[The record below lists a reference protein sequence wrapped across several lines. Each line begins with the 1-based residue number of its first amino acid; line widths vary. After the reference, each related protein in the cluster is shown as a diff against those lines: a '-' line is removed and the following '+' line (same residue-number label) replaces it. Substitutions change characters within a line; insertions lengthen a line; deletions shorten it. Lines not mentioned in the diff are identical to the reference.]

1 MELLQN
7 PGDRGYPTEYLLSR
21 IKGRRSKLIKN
32 WKALVH
38 DQDLFL
44 ASSSSKQ
51 GGMRAPISPDRI
63 WADLVHEYQWV
74 YGQMNRQLREIFYP
88 YFLYA
93 ELRTVF
99 ICLRRIR
106 DKKEGVDDEILG
118 KSLLSD
124 EMKKVL
130 LSSIDLTEAVAGI
143 ERLFTTLS
151 KQFAGLTEIVQNE
164 GLRGVEQ
171 RLTEAYLTVT
181 AGSRLHPLVHMFFS
195 RLIDARNIISLY
207 KYLRLELKSFPPV
220 LPGGSIPE
228 TRLRQLAEK
237 NDLVAIGSLIHE
249 FTGIKV
255 ERPEPTKVE
264 LALYTGMTR
273 WLHKE
278 GREPFGVAPILDY
291 LWRCSIEAMN
301 LSVLYH
307 TKDLE
312 RDAVAAE
319 LVA

>member
-1 MELLQN
+1 MELLQD
-7 PGDRGYPTEYLLSR
+7 PSDRGYPTEYLLSR
-21 IKGRRSKLIKN
+21 IKGRRSKLIRN
-32 WKALVH
+32 WKSLLY

-44 ASSSSKQ
+44 AASSKQ
-51 GGMRAPISPDRI
+51 AGMRTSSSPVRI
-63 WADLVHEYQWV
+63 WADLVHEYRWV
-74 YGQMNRQLREIFYP
+74 HGQMNRELRKIFHP

-93 ELRTVF
+93 ELRTIF
-99 ICLRRIR
+99 ICLRNIR
-106 DKKEGVDDEILG
+106 EKKEGVLDELLVN
-118 KSLLSD
+118 SLLSD

-130 LSSIDLTEAVAGI
+130 LTSDGLAEAVAGI
-143 ERLFTTLS
+143 ERMFIPLS
-151 KQFAGLTEIVQNE
+151 EQFAGLSDVAQNE

-181 AGSRLHPLVHMFFS
+181 VGSRLHPLVHLFFS

-207 KYLRLELKSFPPV
+207 KYLRLELKSLPPA
-220 LPGGSIPE
+220 LPGGGIPE
-228 TRLRQLAEK
+228 ARLREAAGK
-237 NDLVAIGSLIHE
+237 GDLPAIGSLIHE

-255 ERPEPTKVE
+255 ERPEPTMVE
-264 LALYTGMTR
+264 VALYTSMTR

-312 RDAVAAE
+312 REMVAAE
-319 LVA
+319 LVQ